1 MTALART
8 PDDLD
13 ALLEDASVL
22 GDPACF
28 RALFDEHALLV
39 DPWGREARGADAI
52 AGAFR
57 ELRSREGAYVACASR
72 ILCNG
77 GSALVV
83 ADGGTHVMRRTS
95 GRVWRVTISLLDPST
110 RTEER

>member
-1 MTALART
+1 MSALART
-8 PDDLD
+8 PDELD

-22 GDPACF
+22 DDPASF
-28 RALFDEHALLV
+28 RALFDERALLV

-57 ELRSREGAYVACASR
+57 EIRSREGAYVACSSR
-72 ILCNG
+72 VLRNG
-77 GSALVV
+77 DSALVV
-83 ADGGTHVMRRTS
+83 ADGGIHVMRRTR